1 MTRRK
6 TIGVMG
12 GMGPAATVEF
22 FRRLVAATPA
32 ARDQDHPRILID
44 NDPGVPSRTEA
55 ILNGAASPEPAL
67 VAMAQN
73 LERAGAELLAMPCNT
88 AHHYLDAIRDAVEI
102 PALDMLEETV
112 RRVDERCV
120 GLLATSG
127 TVRTGLYE
135 RTLAEKGVR
144 LLVPD
149 DAEQERVMQ
158 AIEAVKSGA
167 DPRSLAPEL
176 AQTAAALAA
185 RGAQAVIAG
194 CTEISLVPGD
204 EMPIRWID
212 ALDALVKATLREA
225 GVRPLDEEAE

>member
-1 MTRRK
+1 MTRQK
-6 TIGVMG
+6 TIGVIG

-32 ARDQDHPRILID
+32 ACDQDHPRILID
-44 NDPGVPSRTEA
+44 NNPGVPSRTEA

-73 LERAGAELLAMPCNT
+73 LDRAGAELLALPCNT
-88 AHHYLDAIRDAVEI
+88 AHHYLDAIRNAVEI
-102 PALDMLEETV
+102 PVLDMLEETV
-112 RRVDERCV
+112 RRIGEACV

-135 RTLAEKGVR
+135 RALAKKGIR
-144 LLVPD
+144 LVTPS
-149 DAEQERVMQ
+149 DAEQETVTQ
-158 AIEAVKSGA
+158 AIEAIKSGA
-167 DPRSLAPEL
+167 DPRRLAPEL
-176 AQTAAALAA
+176 AQTAAALAD

-225 GVRPLDEEAE
+225 GVRPLEEAE